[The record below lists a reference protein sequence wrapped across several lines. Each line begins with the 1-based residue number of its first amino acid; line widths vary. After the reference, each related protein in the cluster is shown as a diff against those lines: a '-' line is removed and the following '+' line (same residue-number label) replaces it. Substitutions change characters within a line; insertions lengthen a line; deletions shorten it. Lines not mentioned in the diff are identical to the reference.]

1 MPLCDKVLEID
12 PANVK
17 ALFRRAQARLGRQD
31 YELALKDLNAARE
44 SEPNDNGV
52 AGEIAK
58 VKKAQQMYKE
68 KEKNI
73 YAKMFK

>member
-1 MPLCDKVLEID
+1 M
-12 PANVK
+12 K

-44 SEPNDNGV
+44 IEPNDKGV